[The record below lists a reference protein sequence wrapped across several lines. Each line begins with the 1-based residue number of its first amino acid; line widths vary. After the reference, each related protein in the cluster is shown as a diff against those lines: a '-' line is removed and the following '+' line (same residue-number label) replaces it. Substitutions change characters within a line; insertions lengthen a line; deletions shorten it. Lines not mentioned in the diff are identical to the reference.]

1 MEINCVIMKLKKEE
15 KLLKTERLVLRAI
28 SDSDREAI
36 FEYRSDKVSNQFQG
50 WIPERIE
57 DVSAFIAKVSP
68 IYNSPNSWF
77 QFVILENSTN
87 QIIGDLGVHFL
98 EEGSRQAEI
107 GCTINKEFQ
116 SQGYAT
122 EALNAV
128 INSLFKELNFHRV
141 FASIDPRNIASQKMM
156 EKLGFRKEALFKESL
171 FLNGNWVDDMMY
183 AILQKEWKK

>member
-1 MEINCVIMKLKKEE
+1 MKLKKEE

-57 DVSAFIAKVSP
+57 DVSAFIAKVSS

-156 EKLGFRKEALFKESL
+156 EKLGFRKEAHFKESL